1 MNPGGDFGKRELSA
15 ALRNRFTEIWVESL
29 LNKRFLGIITLSDKN
44 NSNLVYQMIKEN
56 LQKRILDEDCSNL
69 AWNIYEFVEIINGKL
84 CEGLG
89 LETKGLSMR
98 DVIGMIDFIENTR
111 KMLPNSDIICFQ
123 TFQMMIQ
130 NVVGFLGLGENE
142 RNILNNELNSYLNEK
157 YQKSSID
164 NAALKLEYT
173 ENMNFFGIA
182 PFYIPVNANINKE
195 NFLEIKDGIKF
206 SIWF

>member
-1 MNPGGDFGKRELSA
+1 MIHPIFLIDEISLAEDSVLERLNSVLEPEKRILIPEKGGVKIEEIQANDAFIIVATMNPGGDFGKRELSA

-29 LNKRFLGIITLSDKN
+29 LNKKFLGTITLSDKN

-98 DVIGMIDFIENTR
+98 DVIGMIDFIENTG
-111 KMLPNSDIICFQ
+111 KVFPNSDIMCFQ
-123 TFQMMIQ
+123 TFQMIIQ
-130 NVVGFLGLGENE
+130 NVVVFW
-142 RNILNNELNSYLNEK
+142 
-157 YQKSSID
+157 
-164 NAALKLEYT
+164 ALVK
-173 ENMNFFGIA
+173 MS
-182 PFYIPVNANINKE
+182 VM
-195 NFLEIKDGIKF
+195 F
-206 SIWF
+206 SIKS

>member
-142 RNILNNELNSYLNEK
+142 RNVFNKELNSYLNEK
-157 YQKSSID
+157 YQKSSIY
-164 NAALKLEYT
+164 NAA
-173 ENMNFFGIA
+173 NW
-182 PFYIPVNANINKE
+182 NIQKT
-195 NFLEIKDGIKF
+195 
-206 SIWF
+206 